1 MKHIAFFLIIMSGA
15 FALNYHGVALAPD
28 NTYGWAV
35 CIDTVLILHTIDGG
49 ATWQTQ
55 TVPPGTKRFFDVG
68 CVDQMAAWTVG
79 LLGEILHTEN
89 SGLDWYNQ
97 AIGLSKYGT
106 RIEFIDDTLG
116 WATCGDGTVGK
127 CTDGGGVHINEL
139 HMGIRTKTA
148 GTWNNPVEIKA
159 YFSGTN
165 TTCWDTVS
173 IDTSANTADS
183 IQIFFCF
190 NDFGTHG
197 FYTGIDNISVF
208 ATTARNTESPTR
220 QSWDFEDGW
229 QGWTH
234 TNGQPF
240 PAGWDVQPASL
251 HTPPPDPGDSV
262 LWIDSYA
269 AGSGITIK
277 DTVWSPSFAP
287 VPGDTQKIRWS
298 LSIHSEGIFW
308 DQIFTPWYSAEFYG
322 VSFVNQWDGWV
333 VAGFPDSIF
342 MGQGLILKST
352 DGGINWDSVYQVSAF
367 EDFFDV
373 HFFNLLDG
381 IVIGGDEVDHSPII
395 MKTTDGGQNW
405 NNITAPASAYY
416 LRAVDFVGSEGWAV
430 GMNGTIIHTTDGGDT
445 WTFQTNPATNTL
457 FDVDF
462 SDNLHGLACGH
473 NHLMY
478 TTDGGQN
485 WHDVGILEENGNAY
499 LLSEYIALD
508 IFPNPSRKNT
518 NIKLQIPNECQNPN
532 VQIPITLKIFDVS
545 GRLIKNLKLPTP
557 YSLLPTLVSWDG
569 TDENGCRVAN
579 GIYFISCEINN
590 KKMVKKAILIK

>member
-1 MKHIAFFLIIMSGA
+1 MRQITVFLTLISGA

-28 NTYGWAV
+28 NTHGWAV
-35 CIDTVLILHTIDGG
+35 CIDTVLILHTTDSG

-55 TVPPGTKRFFDVG
+55 SNMPDSAKRFFDVG
-68 CVDQMAAWTVG
+68 CVDQMTAWTCG
-79 LLGEILHTEN
+79 MLGEILHTDN
-89 SGLDWYNQ
+89 GGLDWYAQ
-97 AIGLSKYGT
+97 TIGLSKYAT
-106 RIEFIDDTLG
+106 RVEFINQNYG
-116 WATCGDGTVGK
+116 WATCGDGTVGR
-127 CTDGGGVHINEL
+127 TIDGG
-139 HMGIRTKTA
+139 
-148 GTWNNPVEIKA
+148 
-159 YFSGTN
+159 
-165 TTCWDTVS
+165 
-173 IDTSANTADS
+173 
-183 IQIFFCF
+183 
-190 NDFGTHG
+190 
-197 FYTGIDNISVF
+197 
-208 ATTARNTESPTR
+208 
-220 QSWDFEDGW
+220 
-229 QGWTH
+229 
-234 TNGQPF
+234 
-240 PAGWDVQPASL
+240 
-251 HTPPPDPGDSV
+251 
-262 LWIDSYA
+262 SY
-269 AGSGITIK
+269 
-277 DTVWSPSFAP
+277 
-287 VPGDTQKIRWS
+287 
-298 LSIHSEGIFW
+298 W

-333 VAGFPDSIF
+333 VAGFPDSML

-395 MKTTDGGQNW
+395 IKTSNGGQNW

-416 LRAVDFVGSEGWAV
+416 LRAVDFVGSQGWAV

-518 NIKLQIPNECQNPN
+518 NIKFQIPNKFQNPN
-532 VQIPITLKIFDVS
+532 VQIPITLNIFDVS